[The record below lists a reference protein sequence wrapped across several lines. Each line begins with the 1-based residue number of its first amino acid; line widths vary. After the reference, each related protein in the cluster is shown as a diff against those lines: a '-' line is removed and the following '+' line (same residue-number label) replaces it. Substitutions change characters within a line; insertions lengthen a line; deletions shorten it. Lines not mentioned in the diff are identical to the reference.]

1 MAVLGEGAPESK
13 VGSVGVDG
21 EREGEI
27 WQVEKGVGGQEG
39 FEVGEGGGASGCPG
53 PGLVVAEKVC

>member
-1 MAVLGEGAPESK
+1 MAILGEDAPESK

-27 WQVEKGVGGQEG
+27 WQVEKGVGGQES
-39 FEVGEGGGASGCPG
+39 FEVGEG
-53 PGLVVAEKVC
+53 